1 MAIIKKKKRI
11 ERRVID
17 LTGPAGNAFYLLGVA
32 RRWLTQMGY
41 EKETIDLITDD
52 MKSGDYENL
61 IQKFDEHFGSF
72 CDLER

>member
-1 MAIIKKKKRI
+1 MAIIKKTQPK
-11 ERRVID
+11 RRVID
-17 LTGPAGNAFYLLGVA
+17 LTGPDGNAYVLLGIA
-32 RRWLTQMGY
+32 KSWLTQMGY
-41 EKETIDLITDD
+41 EPETIELIMMD